1 MIRNSDVEIGG
12 LVVPVEPATL
22 MSLID
27 VQETDLPIPDPPASV
42 RPATRLIFPS
52 LGPFYSAASPAASAL
67 LRVAFGLTIVTH
79 GVPKLLGTSHGSMA
93 DPMAGSTGLIGTVL
107 ELPFAPE
114 LALFVALL
122 ETFGGLA
129 VAAGLATRLF
139 APMLAVQMAAIC
151 LALGPTYP
159 WIDRGIEYP
168 LILGFIALWISMQGG
183 GRWSVDRLLGREL

>member
-1 MIRNSDVEIGG
+1 MPLTDPQGSAGRDAR
-12 LVVPVEPATL
+12 LLLPA
-22 MSLID
+22 
-27 VQETDLPIPDPPASV
+27 
-42 RPATRLIFPS
+42 
-52 LGPFYSAASPAASAL
+52 LGPFYAAATPIASAL

-79 GVPKLLGTSHGSMA
+79 GVPKLLGTAHGSMA
-93 DPMAGSTGLIGTVL
+93 DPMAGSTNLIGAVL
-107 ELPFAPE
+107 GLPFAPQ

-129 VAAGLATRLF
+129 VAAGFATRLF
-139 APMLAVQMAAIC
+139 APMLAVQMAVIC

-168 LILGFIALWISMQGG
+168 LILGFIALWIALQGG